1 MITIFNFK
9 DYKLFLKA
17 IEAERASVQRGFRSR
32 LSEVLN
38 CQNAYISQIFNTHS
52 HFSLEQGFKIT
63 EYLKLSDS
71 ETKFFLLL
79 IERARAG
86 TKELAQHFSKDIEA
100 MREKHFNVK
109 ERVSEAKTLTLEDRA
124 TYYSSSLYASI
135 HIITTIPEFR
145 TTESIATALKIPLNE
160 TKEMILFL
168 LSCGLL
174 EEKKGQLI
182 PGGTQIHLPKDTAH
196 VRQHHTNWR
205 LTTIGHL
212 SSKKDGNVH
221 YSTVSS
227 LSLEDAK
234 KLKNKFVEVIVEY
247 IETVG
252 PSKEETLYNFNLDF
266 YELLK

>member
-1 MITIFNFK
+1 MTSLFNFK

-17 IEAERASVQRGFRSR
+17 VEAERASVQRGFRSR

-52 HFSLEQGFKIT
+52 HFSLEQGFKISVF
-63 EYLKLSDS
+63 LKLSAS
-71 ETKFFLLL
+71 ETKYFLLL

-100 MREKHFNVK
+100 MRETHFNVT
-109 ERVSEAKTLTLEDRA
+109 ERLPEAKTLSLEDRA

-145 TTESIATALKIPLNE
+145 STESIATALKIPLSE
-160 TKEMILFL
+160 AKEMILFL

-182 PGGTQIHLPKDTAH
+182 PGGAQIHLPKDSAH

-205 LTTIGHL
+205 LTSINHL
-212 SSKKDGNVH
+212 SRKREDSVH

-227 LSLEDAK
+227 LSLEDAE
-234 KLKNKFVEVIVEY
+234 KLKKKFIEVIVDY
-247 IETVG
+247 IEAVG

-266 YELLK
+266 YELIK